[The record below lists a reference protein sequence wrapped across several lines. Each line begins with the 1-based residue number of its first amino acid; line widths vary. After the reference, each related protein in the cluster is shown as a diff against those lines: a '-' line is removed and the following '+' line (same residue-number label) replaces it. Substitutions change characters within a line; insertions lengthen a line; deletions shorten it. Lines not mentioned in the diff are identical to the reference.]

1 MGTYCIGEHLIYER
15 FIPISNYVYALY
27 TCIDNIGLP
36 RISMGGGERE
46 EPMIIGGRQRYI
58 CMYSKNNDETA
69 WFYPFF

>member
-36 RISMGGGERE
+36 RISMGGGERGTDDNRRKTKIYMHVLKE
-46 EPMIIGGRQRYI
+46 Q
-58 CMYSKNNDETA
+58 
-69 WFYPFF
+69 